1 MPNKL
6 PSPFLAGNIVAI
18 TQTTPLAALSLISGE
33 NPATPESPEPLRQ
46 MDFLFLHD
54 AFNHVGNAINGI
66 ALAGGIVVAASIADR
81 LITGEE
87 KHPIQIAVAATA
99 ISAGINFA
107 YEAGVEIPPYDKK
120 PPEQPLDT
128 PDALYGSFAGALYAG
143 LFCLTALYVRA
154 KKRARMS
161 ITSPLD

>member
-1 MPNKL
+1 MPKKL
-6 PSPFLAGNIVAI
+6 PSPYLAGNIVAI
-18 TQTTPLAALSLISGE
+18 TQTAPLTALSLISGE
-33 NPATPESPEPLRQ
+33 NPATPDSPEPLRQ
-46 MDFLFLHD
+46 MDILFLHD

-66 ALAGGIVVAASIADR
+66 ALAGGVIVIASIADR
-81 LITGEE
+81 LLTGED
-87 KHPIQIAVAATA
+87 KHPVQIALAATA

-120 PPEQPLDT
+120 PPELPLDT

-154 KKRARMS
+154 KNRKRELRVGH
-161 ITSPLD
+161 